1 MRRNDREFINTR
13 TRFQRLSDSS
23 FFTGWVEDLSRPHFE
38 VRSSLDSYEIGERFL
53 FELYGQKANQIFIA
67 ELESVDGMN
76 ALQKTAMG
84 KGQDATPIDI
94 TFEFSIVSE
103 SKFIE
108 PKEPARKAVQ
118 SLTAFLAKAGESLE
132 VSISDISE
140 SGVGLLTNSAYEV
153 GEPVILTMTAMMR
166 TITLDCQV
174 RHCRPDK
181 QIKGMFRT
189 GLQFENMN
197 RVDLVAWAKV
207 MDAA

>member
-13 TRFQRLSDSS
+13 TRFQRLSDCT

-38 VRSSLDSYEIGERFL
+38 VRSSLDTYEIGERFL

-84 KGQDATPIDI
+84 QGHENAPIDI
-94 TFEFSIVSE
+94 TFEFVIVSE
-103 SKFIE
+103 SKYIE

-118 SLTAFLAKAGESLE
+118 SLTAALSRAGQTLE

-140 SGVGLLTNSAYEV
+140 GGVGLLTTSAYEI
-153 GEPVILTMTAMMR
+153 GEPVILKMTAMMR
-166 TITLDCQV
+166 TITFECQV
-174 RHCRPDK
+174 RHCRPDR

-189 GLQFENMN
+189 GLLFENMN
-197 RVDLVAWAKV
+197 RVDVVAWTKV
-207 MDAA
+207 MEAA